1 MSLLV
6 QALFFPSRQLQ
17 RGVIIGNM
25 RRTAKHQML
34 EQMGKTGVFRMLIAR
49 TDIIDDVQRHHL
61 RTGILVMHQTQ
72 AIGETM
78 FVYFS
83 YAVDEDVAKVH
94 HSITVTFV
102 IFTSSSGRS
111 LRSVFTCCI
120 LSTTSMPSSTSPNT
134 VYSPSKCGVP
144 PTVV

>member
-6 QALFFPSRQLQ
+6 QALFPLPPAAKGCHNREYAPNRQ
-17 RGVIIGNM
+17 
-25 RRTAKHQML
+25 TSD
-34 EQMGKTGVFRMLIAR
+34 AR
-49 TDIIDDVQRHHL
+49 TNGQNRCVPDAHRVHRHHRRCSAPPFAYWYPRDAPDASHWGNNVCL
-61 RTGILVMHQTQ
+61 
-72 AIGETM
+72 
-78 FVYFS
+78 FS